1 MSNVFGGL
9 TDCGGSAR
17 SPPSPAMSTT
27 RSAAFPEARLLGVIA
42 DTHGLLRPE
51 AVEALEGVDAIVHAG
66 DVDRPG
72 ILEPLRE
79 IAPVVA
85 VRGNM
90 DRGAW
95 STALPATE
103 VVEAGP
109 FSIYVLHD
117 LATLDL
123 DPAAAGMDAVVFGH
137 THRHEARREDG
148 VLYLNPGS
156 AGHRRS
162 GRPATLARL
171 ALDGPRPEP
180 ELVELAGD

>member
-1 MSNVFGGL
+1 M
-9 TDCGGSAR
+9 R
-17 SPPSPAMSTT
+17 SPS
-27 RSAAFPEARLLGVIA
+27 FPDARVLGVIS

-51 AVEALEGVDAIVHAG
+51 ALEALQGVDAIVHAG

-72 ILEPLRE
+72 LLERLE
-79 IAPVVA
+79 DVAPVVV

-95 STALPATE
+95 AASLPSTE

-109 FSIYVLHD
+109 FLLYVVHD

-123 DPAAAGMDAVVFGH
+123 DPAAAEMDGVVFGH
-137 THRHEARREDG
+137 THRPERRREDG

-156 AGHRRS
+156 AGPRRS
-162 GRPATLARL
+162 DRPATLARL
-171 ALDGPRPEP
+171 ALEGERPEP
-180 ELVELAGD
+180 EMIELVLGG